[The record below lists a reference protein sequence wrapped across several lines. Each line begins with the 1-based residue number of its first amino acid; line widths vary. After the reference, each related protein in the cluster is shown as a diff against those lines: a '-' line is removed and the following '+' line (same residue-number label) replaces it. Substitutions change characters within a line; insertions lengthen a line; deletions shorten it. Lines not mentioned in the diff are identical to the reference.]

1 MLDPQTAHEETGAER
16 LAFSIPTAAE
26 VAESSRSEI
35 YEALKRGALKAKK
48 NGRRTI
54 ILRDDLMAYLASLPD
69 YQAAA

>member
-1 MLDPQTAHEETGAER
+1 MTDQVPVLDEAGVER

-26 VAESSRSEI
+26 AADTSRSEL
-35 YEALKRGALKAKK
+35 YEALKCGALKAKK